1 MDREEWISS
10 RLAAE
15 ERRFGRTLVSVSTHT
30 GRVSLSGAP
39 MGNFDI
45 AVATEWACYVLNGWD
60 FKADPD
66 EVRSAINRFNREKRK
81 K

>member
-1 MDREEWISS
+1 MDREEMVSS

-15 ERRFGRTLVSVSTHT
+15 ERRFGNTRVSVSTHT
-30 GRVSLSGAP
+30 GVVSLSGSL

-45 AVATEWACYVLNGWD
+45 GVATEWVCYVLNGWD
-60 FKADPD
+60 FKANAD